1 MPALRRSS
9 KAVPCW
15 LVVRSLAI
23 SRIAACSLALLT
35 ATAVLAAPARADLDE
50 RQGRLLSS
58 NCVQCHARPETGA
71 PLMGNPPDWKVRNEQ
86 GMDRLLTHTVLGL
99 RGMPPLGYCSA
110 CSEQDL
116 RELIKAVSGIEVA
129 AE

>member
-1 MPALRRSS
+1 M
-9 KAVPCW
+9 
-15 LVVRSLAI
+15 LASAGLI
-23 SRIAACSLALLT
+23 
-35 ATAVLAAPARADLDE
+35 APARADLDE
-50 RQGRLLSS
+50 RQGKLLSS

-86 GMDRLLTHTVLGL
+86 GMDRLLVNTVLGL

-110 CSEQDL
+110 CTEEDL

>member
-1 MPALRRSS
+1 M
-9 KAVPCW
+9 
-15 LVVRSLAI
+15 
-23 SRIAACSLALLT
+23 LT
-35 ATAVLAAPARADLDE
+35 TAVLTAPARAELDE
-50 RQGRLLSS
+50 RQGKLLSH

-71 PLMGNPPDWKVRNEQ
+71 PLMGNAPDWKARNEQ
-86 GMDRLLTHTVLGL
+86 GMDRLLVNTVLGL

-116 RELIKAVSGIEVA
+116 RELIEAVSGIEVA

>member
-1 MPALRRSS
+1 M
-9 KAVPCW
+9 
-15 LVVRSLAI
+15 
-23 SRIAACSLALLT
+23 LT
-35 ATAVLAAPARADLDE
+35 TAVLTAPARADLDE
-50 RQGRLLSS
+50 RQGKLLSH

-86 GMDRLLTHTVLGL
+86 GMDRLLVNTVLGL

-110 CSEQDL
+110 CTEQDL

>member
-1 MPALRRSS
+1 LI
-9 KAVPCW
+9 VTT
-15 LVVRSLAI
+15 VAI
-23 SRIAACSLALLT
+23 T
-35 ATAVLAAPARADLDE
+35 PARADLDA

-71 PLMGNPPDWKVRNEQ
+71 PLMGNPPDWKVRNKQ
-86 GMDRLLTHTVLGL
+86 GMDRLLVNTVLGL